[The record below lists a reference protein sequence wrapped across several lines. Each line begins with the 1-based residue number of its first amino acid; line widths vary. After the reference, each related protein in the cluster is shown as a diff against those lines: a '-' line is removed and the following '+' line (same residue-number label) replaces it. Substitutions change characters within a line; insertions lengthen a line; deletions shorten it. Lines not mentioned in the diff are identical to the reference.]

1 MIDEPSMFSYFIQS
15 ITRKYFTIKGRAN
28 RKEFWSFV
36 LFNILFSALGGFLVV
51 LFGSFA
57 GNHLDYSAG
66 LPILNSL
73 MAILII
79 YSLYTIIPNITLSI
93 RSLHD
98 LNITGWGILLFMIPL
113 VNVIMFV
120 ILLVIPGS
128 DGKNKY
134 DDNDDLDDLLA

>member
-36 LFNILFSALGGFLVV
+36 LFNILFSALGGFLVG

-66 LPILNSL
+66 LLILNSL

-93 RSLHD
+93 RRLHD